1 MVRSNT
7 PLVPIFPAV
16 PRPGSADYPQQLTR
30 WLQNTIDQLTGFTY
44 VRLNGLMLAS
54 TFPQT
59 GVGLKP
65 GEVFLD
71 GDILR
76 VVKLGGAYLSSV
88 SATAAVG
95 TITVTV

>member
-1 MVRSNT
+1 MARSQ
-7 PLVPIFPAV
+7 LIPIFPAV
-16 PRPGSADYPQQLTR
+16 PRPGSADYQQQLTR
-30 WLQNTIDQLTGFTY
+30 WMQNTIDYLAGFIFG
-44 VRLNGLMLAS
+44 RFNGMLLAT

-59 GVGLKP
+59 GVGLTP
-65 GEVFLD
+65 GEVFVD

-95 TITVTV
+95 TITVSV